1 MKRGLAIVVV
11 VSAVAI
17 GYVVFFMRGS
27 DSPAPEA
34 ANQAAPPAATNEYAA
49 PSATEEAAREAREAL
64 DAAAKAA
71 QEEAEAARREIEEG
85 ARALREEA
93 DAAADRLGDA
103 ARGLLGTPGPVSPES
118 LDALQAPSAE
128 DLAALIERA
137 EIAPERRAALLA
149 SLGQAGSDRAALDGV
164 LADLRAELAR

>member
-17 GYVVFFMRGS
+17 GYVVFFMRGA
-27 DSPAPEA
+27 DAPAPEA
-34 ANQAAPPAATNEYAA
+34 ANQAAPPATNEYAA

-103 ARGLLGTPGPVSPES
+103 ARGLLGTPEPVSLES

-149 SLGQAGSDRAALDGV
+149 
-164 LADLRAELAR
+164 

>member
-17 GYVVFFMRGS
+17 GYVIFFMRGGMP
-27 DSPAPEA
+27 PAPET
-34 ANQAAPPAATNEYAA
+34 ANEAAAPVEPSEYGA
-49 PSATEEAAREAREAL
+49 PSATEEAARETREAL
-64 DAAAKAA
+64 DAAARAA

-93 DAAADRLGDA
+93 DAAAERLGDT
-103 ARGLLGTPGPVSPES
+103 ARGLLGTPEPVTVEA
-118 LDALQAPSAE
+118 LDALQAPTAE
-128 DLAALIERA
+128 DLAMLIERA
-137 EIAPERRAALLA
+137 DLAPERRTALLA
-149 SLGQAGSDRAALDGV
+149 ALEEAGGDRAALDGV

>member
-17 GYVVFFMRGS
+17 GYVIFFMRGGE
-27 DSPAPEA
+27 SPAPET
-34 ANQAAPPAATNEYAA
+34 ANQAPPPPVTNEYAT

-103 ARGLLGTPGPVSPES
+103 ARGLLGSPEPVTAES

-128 DLAALIERA
+128 DLAGFIERA
-137 EIAPERRAALLA
+137 EIAPERRAALLSTLA
-149 SLGQAGSDRAALDGV
+149 EAGGDRAALDRV